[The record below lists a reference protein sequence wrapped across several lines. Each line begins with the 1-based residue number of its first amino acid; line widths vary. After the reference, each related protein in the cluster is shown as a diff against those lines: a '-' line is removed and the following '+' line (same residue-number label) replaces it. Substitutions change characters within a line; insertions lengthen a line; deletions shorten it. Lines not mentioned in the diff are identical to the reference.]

1 MASSFEKSVKGATKV
16 KLAPPKTKYIEHILI
31 ATHADEAGVGEV
43 FRALQ
48 YRLHD
53 STWTT
58 VFKSLITVHLM
69 VREGAHDATLS
80 YLAKH
85 RNILAP
91 ISINDAQTQGRNI
104 RHYATY
110 LNERAR
116 AYRDT
121 NCDWV
126 RVKET
131 RLEKLTVDKGLLRE
145 TEAVQNQLTALL
157 KCSDIIDGDQLNE
170 ITIFVFR
177 LLVRDLLALFQ
188 VLNQAM
194 INILGH
200 FFEMSKV
207 DADRAM
213 QVYRTFTRQTDHVV
227 QFLSIARQ
235 HEHQTRVEVP
245 KLKHAPVN
253 LGRQLEEYL
262 SDPDFEVHRR
272 QYLAELDAKKS
283 KGSSSSSTSKPLGG
297 DKSSSTNRSNT
308 TAAKPSSS
316 TATKSAETTN
326 GSSNNNLI
334 DFFDTLEQ
342 QVPAQ
347 AQPAPQQQQPQ
358 QTVQTGMTPWGHVA
372 NNGVFPDQQQQH
384 VGMFQQQPNGFG
396 AQPTGF
402 QSTNPFQ
409 MQSTGA
415 AFNLPQQQAPQQ
427 MQPAFTGMGFGG
439 FTPQQQQQPQ
449 QQGFQPTALG
459 SIPQNSTASFQQ
471 QQQPATPSTL
481 GPQQVGRAAGQQAT
495 NPFRQSMMPT
505 GGVQNMGST
514 FSNGSTPSPLVAQQ
528 TSTNPFARNSPQTAL
543 PFGTPNSATG
553 TGSPAALVPMKT
565 GTNPFAKDYGMP
577 QQEQQL
583 RPHTAGGLSNNTPS
597 MGAAPLIPQQTGS
610 TNPFRQSTFINQNT
624 GMGWQHNQNTGGL
637 LVQLETVPVFPRPGQ
652 QNQWQ

>member
-58 VFKSLITVHLM
+58 VFKSLIVVHLM
-69 VREGAHDATLS
+69 IREGSPDATLA

-110 LNERAR
+110 LNERGR

-121 NCDWV
+121 KCDWV

-145 TEAVQNQLTALL
+145 TEAVQHQLTALL
-157 KCSDIIDGDQLNE
+157 KCDVVDGEHVNE

-177 LLVRDLLALFQ
+177 LLVLDLLALFQ

-213 QVYRTFTRQTDHVV
+213 QVYRTFTRQTDYVV
-227 QFLSIARQ
+227 QFLSVARQ
-235 HEHQTRVEVP
+235 YEHQTRVEVP

-262 SDPDFEVHRR
+262 NDPDFEVHRR
-272 QYLAELDAKKS
+272 QYLAELEAKKGKGGS
-283 KGSSSSSTSKPLGG
+283 GGSSSNPLRLEGPKNG
-297 DKSSSTNRSNT
+297 SASRSNT
-308 TAAKPSSS
+308 TAAKPSFS
-316 TATKSAETTN
+316 TTTKPAETTN
-326 GSSNNNLI
+326 GSGGGDLI
-334 DFFDTLEQ
+334 DFFGSLEQ
-342 QVPAQ
+342 TTQVPAAPQQQPQQVQ
-347 AQPAPQQQQPQ
+347 AGMTPWGPVANNGMFQQQQVGMFQQQQQPQ
-358 QTVQTGMTPWGHVA
+358 QQQ
-372 NNGVFPDQQQQH
+372 NGFAA
-384 VGMFQQQPNGFG
+384 QPN
-396 AQPTGF
+396 GF

-409 MQSTGA
+409 MQATGA
-415 AFNLPQQQAPQQ
+415 AFPQQQQQQQPQL
-427 MQPAFTGMGFGG
+427 QPAYTGMGFGG
-439 FTPQQQQQPQ
+439 FTAQPQ
-449 QQGFQPTALG
+449 QSFQPTPLAP
-459 SIPQNSTASFQQ
+459 IPQNSIASFQQ
-471 QQQPATPSTL
+471 QQQQQQQATA
-481 GPQQVGRAAGQQAT
+481 PQQVGMPTGQQAT

-505 GGVQNMGST
+505 GALPNSGSP
-514 FSNGSTPSPLVAQQ
+514 FSNGSTPAPLVAQQ
-528 TSTNPFARNSPQTAL
+528 TSTNPFARTSPQGAQ
-543 PFGTPNSATG
+543 PFGAPNGQGGAIA
-553 TGSPAALVPMKT
+553 SPAPLVPMKT
-565 GTNPFAKDYGMP
+565 GTNPFAKDYGNP
-577 QQEQQL
+577 QQV
-583 RPHTAGGLSNNTPS
+583 RPHTAGGVSNNVPS
-597 MGAAPLIPQQTGS
+597 MGVAPLMPQQTGS
-610 TNPFRQSTFINQNT
+610 TNPFRQSAFINQNT
-624 GMGWQHNQNTGGL
+624 GMGWQHSQPTGVL
-637 LVQLETVPVFPRPGQ
+637 SQLETVPVFPRPAP
-652 QNQWQ
+652 QNPWQ